1 MWRGWLLGVLLVSG
15 CASIDQPRTVQQ
27 KSLTHKALEDISAP
41 VSDLMIDFESVETED
56 SDESDPTYHRK
67 FYKPISISVSENMKI
82 REALTQMANLVGVNI
97 FIGQDVEGR
106 VSFSA
111 HNRPFLD
118 VLRDICT
125 STDLR
130 YEINGESVKIEN
142 DIPFVKVYN
151 VQFLN
156 AQRDT
161 QNSISISTDIFMN
174 QPISTS
180 GNNASKLPNSSEYT
194 NNGSNSNVLGTAK
207 NDFWAELET
216 ALNTI
221 IGGEKD
227 SGYVS
232 VHKQGGVVTVYATQK
247 KQNEVQQYLR
257 ALKDSAEAQVLIEA
271 KILEVNLND
280 EFKGGI
286 NWNILRNGGATV
298 VKDFSNRTGLFS
310 AGINRENLSIVAGL
324 IEKFGAVKTLS
335 SPRITVLNNQSAI
348 LKVAQNEVIYLPEL
362 QRQYATVADNRS
374 TDFLSTKL
382 HTIPIGLV
390 MAVQPS
396 VDKRHNTVVLNLRPT
411 ISKIVKYKKVPF
423 FYNTI
428 LRRANEGIINIQT
441 QDIPVVDVRE
451 LDSVLKL
458 RSGQI
463 VVMGGLMQEKS
474 RNYRD
479 GFPHAEETDFIAG
492 AREKTTEVTELV
504 IFLRATIL
512 QKRGKAHHNAD
523 KKVYETF
530 ADDPRP
536 LRFKK

>member
-1 MWRGWLLGVLLVSG
+1 MWRCWLLGALLIAG
-15 CASIDQPRTVQQ
+15 CARVDKPRTIQQ
-27 KSLTHKALEDISAP
+27 KNLTHKALENISAP
-41 VSDLMIDFESVETED
+41 VSDFTIDFEAAEIED
-56 SDESDPTYHRK
+56 SEGSEPAYHK
-67 FYKPISISVSENMKI
+67 NFYKPISISVSENMKL
-82 REALTQMANLVGVNI
+82 REALTQMANLAGVNI
-97 FIGQDVEGR
+97 FIGPNVEGNI
-106 VSFSA
+106 SFTA

-118 VLRDICT
+118 VLKDICV
-125 STDLR
+125 SAELQ
-130 YEINGESVKIEN
+130 YEITGNSVRVEV
-142 DIPFVKVYN
+142 DTPQLKVYN

-161 QNSISISTDIFMN
+161 QNSVSISTDIFMN
-174 QPISTS
+174 QSISTGGTNTAQTS
-180 GNNASKLPNSSEYT
+180 TSSNA
-194 NNGSNSNVLGTAK
+194 NNGSNSNVSGTAK
-207 NDFWAELET
+207 NDFWAELEA

-221 IGGEKD
+221 VGDKEGE
-227 SGYVS
+227 YVS
-232 VHKQGGVVTVYATQK
+232 AHKQGGVVTVYATQS
-247 KQNEVQQYLR
+247 KQNAVQKYLR
-257 ALKDSAEAQVLIEA
+257 MLKDSAEAQVLIEA

-286 NWNILRNGGATV
+286 NWNILRHGGATV

-310 AGINRENLSIVAGL
+310 AGINRENLNVVAGL

-362 QRQYATVADNRS
+362 QRQYATVADSRS
-374 TDFLSTKL
+374 TDFLSTTL

-396 VDKRHNTVVLNLRPT
+396 VDKAHNTVILNLRPT

-423 FYNTI
+423 FFHQ
-428 LRRANEGIINIQT
+428 QT
-441 QDIPVVDVRE
+441 DPTTTTNQTGLQMQDIPVVDVRE

-479 GFPHAEETDFIAG
+479 GFPHAEEMDFIAG

-523 KKVYETF
+523 RKVYETF
-530 ADDPRP
+530 ANDPRP